1 MRDMEVT
8 LTLSRKQ
15 AESIKR
21 ACDLLSRVYMGQ
33 FREVAEYNPGVGA
46 SIESYHGTQE
56 ALEHVK
62 REAMPDYPRNAYR
75 GIRHP
80 EVPDEARV
88 LYDVLRVIDHALAW
102 KDNPEGG
109 IFPRFD
115 EPRQISQEPLPR
127 ISLEDRTLTPSD
139 GLFLARLESM

>member
-1 MRDMEVT
+1 MSDLEVT
-8 LTLSRKQ
+8 LTMSRKQ
-15 AESIKR
+15 AEAIKR

-33 FREVAEYNPGVGA
+33 FREVADYNPGMDA
-46 SIESYHGTQE
+46 SVERYHGTQE

-75 GIRHP
+75 GIHHP
-80 EVPDEARV
+80 ELPDDARV
-88 LYDVLRVIDHALAW
+88 LYDILRVIDHALAW

-115 EPRQISQEPLPR
+115 EPRQISQEPLPQVT
-127 ISLEDRTLTPSD
+127 IHDRALTSSD
-139 GLFLARLESM
+139 RRFLAGLESM